1 VPTRTRAT
9 TNEVVDMASDDA
21 LALDDPGATVVT
33 TGTPAEQFTRFA
45 RDRSPELSRIAYLLC
60 GDVHRAADLVQLAL
74 ERTYR
79 AWGKVGDGEPF
90 AYARRVIA
98 TARIDTWRRTKR
110 DVLVAPADL
119 RPGAASD
126 GTQHV
131 VDRDELV
138 RALRQLP
145 AGQRRAVVLRYL
157 LDRTEKQTAE
167 DLGISVG
174 AVKSA
179 ASRGLDRLREVLGTG
194 HPRAVP
200 ATSEVSARDVSRK
213 EAQS

>member
-1 VPTRTRAT
+1 MV
-9 TNEVVDMASDDA
+9 SDDA
-21 LALDDPGATVVT
+21 VALGDPGAVVVT
-33 TGTPAEQFTRFA
+33 TGTRAERFTSFA

-79 AWGKVGDGEPF
+79 AWNQVGDGDPF

-98 TARIDTWRRTKR
+98 TARIDSWRRTKR
-110 DVLVAPADL
+110 DVLVAPTEL
-119 RPGAASD
+119 RPGSAPD

-145 AGQRRAVVLRYL
+145 PGQRRVVVLRYL
-157 LDRTEKQTAE
+157 LDRTEKQAAE

-179 ASRGLDRLREVLGTG
+179 SSRGLDRLREVLGRDD
-194 HPRAVP
+194 PRSGT
-200 ATSEVSARDVSRK
+200 ATDDTTSRK
-213 EAQS
+213 EAQR

>member
-1 VPTRTRAT
+1 MV
-9 TNEVVDMASDDA
+9 SDDA
-21 LALDDPGATVVT
+21 VVLDGPDVIVMA
-33 TGTPAEQFTRFA
+33 TGTPAERFTSFA

-79 AWGKVGDGEPF
+79 AWNRVGDGDPF

-98 TARIDTWRRTKR
+98 TARIDSWRRTR
-110 DVLVAPADL
+110 HDVLVAPTDL
-119 RPGAASD
+119 RPGSASD

-145 AGQRRAVVLRYL
+145 AGQRRIVVLRYL

-174 AVKSA
+174 AVKSG
-179 ASRGLDRLREVLGTG
+179 ASRGLDRLRQILGKG
-194 HPRAVP
+194 IPRS
-200 ATSEVSARDVSRK
+200 ATNDTTTRQ
-213 EAQS
+213 EAK

>member
-1 VPTRTRAT
+1 MV
-9 TNEVVDMASDDA
+9 SDDA
-21 LALDDPGATVVT
+21 AILDDPRAKVVT
-33 TGTPAEQFTRFA
+33 TGTQAERFTAFA

-79 AWGKVGDGEPF
+79 AWNRVGDGEPF
-90 AYARRVIA
+90 AYARKVIA
-98 TARIDTWRRTKR
+98 TARIDSWRRTKH
-110 DVLVAPADL
+110 DVLVAPTDL
-119 RPGAASD
+119 RPGSASD

-145 AGQRRAVVLRYL
+145 AAQRRIVVLRYL

-167 DLGISVG
+167 DLGISRG
-174 AVKSA
+174 SVKSG
-179 ASRGLDRLREVLGTG
+179 ASRGLDRLREILGDRHSG
-194 HPRAVP
+194 PLA
-200 ATSEVSARDVSRK
+200 ATDDAISRK
-213 EAQS
+213 EAQR

>member
-1 VPTRTRAT
+1 V
-9 TNEVVDMASDDA
+9 SDDA
-21 LALDDPGATVVT
+21 AVLDAPRAIVVT
-33 TGTPAEQFTRFA
+33 TGTRADRFTTFA
-45 RDRSPELSRIAYLLC
+45 RERSPELSRIAYLLC

-79 AWGKVGDGEPF
+79 AWNRVGDGDPF

-98 TARIDTWRRTKR
+98 TARIDTWRRTKH

-119 RPGAASD
+119 RPGSASD
-126 GTQHV
+126 GSQHV

-145 AGQRRAVVLRYL
+145 AGQRRIVVLRYL

-174 AVKSA
+174 AVKSG
-179 ASRGLDRLREVLGTG
+179 ASRGLDRLRLILGKG
-194 HPRAVP
+194 IPP
-200 ATSEVSARDVSRK
+200 SATATNDTTSRK
-213 EAQS
+213 EAK

>member
-1 VPTRTRAT
+1 MV
-9 TNEVVDMASDDA
+9 SDDA
-21 LALDDPGATVVT
+21 AVLSDPGAVVVT
-33 TGTPAEQFTRFA
+33 TGTPADRFTSFA

-60 GDVHRAADLVQLAL
+60 GDTHRAADLVQLAL

-79 AWGKVGDGEPF
+79 AWSRVGDGDPF

-98 TARIDTWRRTKR
+98 TARIDSWRRTKR

-119 RPGAASD
+119 RPGSASD

-138 RALRQLP
+138 RALRRLP
-145 AGQRRAVVLRYL
+145 AGQRRIVVLRYL

-167 DLGISVG
+167 DLGISLG
-174 AVKSA
+174 AVKSG
-179 ASRGLDRLREVLGTG
+179 ASRGLDRLREVLGTEN
-194 HPRAVP
+194 PRSA
-200 ATSEVSARDVSRK
+200 AAADSTTSTSRK
-213 EAQS
+213 EAQR

>member
-1 VPTRTRAT
+1 MV
-9 TNEVVDMASDDA
+9 SDDA
-21 LALDDPGATVVT
+21 AVVDDSRATVVT
-33 TGTPAEQFTRFA
+33 TGTRADRFTSFA
-45 RDRSPELSRIAYLLC
+45 RERSPELSRIAYLLC
-60 GDVHRAADLVQLAL
+60 GDVHRASDLVQLAL

-79 AWGKVGDGEPF
+79 AWNRVGDGDPF

-98 TARIDTWRRTKR
+98 TARIDSWRRTKH

-119 RPGAASD
+119 RPGSAAD

-145 AGQRRAVVLRYL
+145 AGQRRIVVLRYL

-167 DLGISVG
+167 DLGISLG
-174 AVKSA
+174 AVKSG

-194 HPRAVP
+194 NPRS
-200 ATSEVSARDVSRK
+200 ATATNGTTSRK
-213 EAQS
+213 EAQR

>member
-1 VPTRTRAT
+1 MDEPRAI
-9 TNEVVDMASDDA
+9 
-21 LALDDPGATVVT
+21 VVT
-33 TGTPAEQFTRFA
+33 TGTRAEQFTAFA
-45 RDRSPELSRIAYLLC
+45 RERSPELSRIAYLLC
-60 GDVHRAADLVQLAL
+60 GDEHRAADLVQLAL

-79 AWGKVGDGEPF
+79 AWNRLDDGNPF
-90 AYARRVIA
+90 AYARKVIA

-119 RPGAASD
+119 RPGSAMD

-179 ASRGLDRLREVLGTG
+179 ASRGLDRLRQILGRG
-194 HPRAVP
+194 NPPP
-200 ATSEVSARDVSRK
+200 ATATSDTTLRK
-213 EAQS
+213 EAK

>member
-1 VPTRTRAT
+1 MV
-9 TNEVVDMASDDA
+9 SDDA
-21 LALDDPGATVVT
+21 VVLDGPDAIVVA
-33 TGTPAEQFTRFA
+33 TGTPAERFTSFA

-79 AWGKVGDGEPF
+79 VWGKVGDGDPF

-98 TARIDTWRRTKR
+98 TARIDSWRRTKH
-110 DVLVAPADL
+110 DVLVAPTDL
-119 RPGAASD
+119 RPGSAPD

-145 AGQRRAVVLRYL
+145 AAQRRVVVLRYL

-167 DLGISVG
+167 DLGISLG
-174 AVKSA
+174 AVKSG

-194 HPRAVP
+194 NPRS
-200 ATSEVSARDVSRK
+200 ATAIDGTTSRK

>member
-1 VPTRTRAT
+1 MV
-9 TNEVVDMASDDA
+9 SDDA
-21 LALDDPGATVVT
+21 VVLDGPDAVVVA
-33 TGTPAEQFTRFA
+33 TGTAAERFTSFA

-79 AWGKVGDGEPF
+79 AWGKVGDGDPF

-98 TARIDTWRRTKR
+98 TARIDSWRRTKH
-110 DVLVAPADL
+110 DVLVAPTDL
-119 RPGAASD
+119 RPGSAPD

-138 RALRQLP
+138 GALRQLP
-145 AGQRRAVVLRYL
+145 AAQRRVVVLRYL

-167 DLGISVG
+167 DLGISLG
-174 AVKSA
+174 AVKSG
-179 ASRGLDRLREVLGTG
+179 ASRGLDRLRELLGTEN
-194 HPRAVP
+194 PRS
-200 ATSEVSARDVSRK
+200 ATATNGTTSRK

>member
-1 VPTRTRAT
+1 V
-9 TNEVVDMASDDA
+9 SDDA
-21 LALDDPGATVVT
+21 AVLDDPRAIVVT
-33 TGTPAEQFTRFA
+33 TGTRADRFTTFA
-45 RDRSPELSRIAYLLC
+45 RERSPELSRIAYLLC

-79 AWGKVGDGEPF
+79 AWNRVGDGDPF

-98 TARIDTWRRTKR
+98 TARIDSWRRTKH
-110 DVLVAPADL
+110 DVLVDPADL
-119 RPGAASD
+119 RPGSASD
-126 GTQHV
+126 GTQHL

-145 AGQRRAVVLRYL
+145 AGQRRIVVLRYL

-174 AVKSA
+174 AVKSG
-179 ASRGLDRLREVLGTG
+179 ASRGLDRLRQILGKG
-194 HPRAVP
+194 IPGS
-200 ATSEVSARDVSRK
+200 ATATDDTTSRK
-213 EAQS
+213 EAK

>member
-1 VPTRTRAT
+1 MD
-9 TNEVVDMASDDA
+9 VVSDDA
-21 LALDDPGATVVT
+21 AVLDDPRATVVT
-33 TGTPAEQFTRFA
+33 TGTPAERFTMFA

-79 AWGKVGDGEPF
+79 AWNRVGDGDPF
-90 AYARRVIA
+90 AYARKVIA

-119 RPGAASD
+119 RPGSASD

-145 AGQRRAVVLRYL
+145 TGQRRIVVLRYL

-174 AVKSA
+174 AVKSG
-179 ASRGLDRLREVLGTG
+179 ASRGLDRLREVLGKG
-194 HPRAVP
+194 DPRS
-200 ATSEVSARDVSRK
+200 ATATNDTTSRK
-213 EAQS
+213 EAQR

>member
-1 VPTRTRAT
+1 MV
-9 TNEVVDMASDDA
+9 SDDA
-21 LALDDPGATVVT
+21 AVLDDPRATVVT
-33 TGTPAEQFTRFA
+33 TGTPAERFTMFA

-79 AWGKVGDGEPF
+79 AWNRVGDGDPF
-90 AYARRVIA
+90 AYARKVIA

-119 RPGAASD
+119 RPGSASD

-145 AGQRRAVVLRYL
+145 AGQRRIVVLRYL

-174 AVKSA
+174 TVKSG
-179 ASRGLDRLREVLGTG
+179 ASRGLDRLREVLGKG
-194 HPRAVP
+194 DPRS
-200 ATSEVSARDVSRK
+200 ATATNDTTSRK
-213 EAQS
+213 EAQR

>member
-1 VPTRTRAT
+1 MV
-9 TNEVVDMASDDA
+9 SDDA
-21 LALDDPGATVVT
+21 AVLDDPRATVVT
-33 TGTPAEQFTRFA
+33 TGTPAERFTMFA

-79 AWGKVGDGEPF
+79 AWNRVGDGDPF
-90 AYARRVIA
+90 AYARKVIA

-119 RPGAASD
+119 RPGSASD

-145 AGQRRAVVLRYL
+145 TGQRRIVVLRYL

-174 AVKSA
+174 AVKSG
-179 ASRGLDRLREVLGTG
+179 ASRGLDRLREVLGKG
-194 HPRAVP
+194 DPRS
-200 ATSEVSARDVSRK
+200 ATATNDTTSRK
-213 EAQS
+213 EAQR

>member
-1 VPTRTRAT
+1 MVSDESA
-9 TNEVVDMASDDA
+9 VVDDRRAR
-21 LALDDPGATVVT
+21 VVT
-33 TGTPAEQFTRFA
+33 TGTRAELFTTFA
-45 RDRSPELSRIAYLLC
+45 RERSPELSRIAYLLC

-79 AWGKVGDGEPF
+79 AWNRVGDGEPF
-90 AYARRVIA
+90 AYARKVIA
-98 TARIDTWRRTKR
+98 TARIDSWRRTKR
-110 DVLVAPADL
+110 DVLVAPAEL
-119 RPGAASD
+119 RPGSAAD

-145 AGQRRAVVLRYL
+145 VGQRRAVVLRYL

-179 ASRGLDRLREVLGTG
+179 ASRGLDRLREILGDG
-194 HPRAVP
+194 HAGPPV
-200 ATSEVSARDVSRK
+200 TDDVISRK
-213 EAQS
+213 EAQR

>member
-1 VPTRTRAT
+1 MVSEDGA
-9 TNEVVDMASDDA
+9 V
-21 LALDDPGATVVT
+21 LDDTATVVV
-33 TGTPAEQFTRFA
+33 TGTRAERFTVFA
-45 RDRSPELSRIAYLLC
+45 RERSPELSRIAYLLC

-79 AWGKVGDGEPF
+79 AWNRVGDGDPF

-98 TARIDTWRRTKR
+98 TARIDSWRRTRR

-119 RPGAASD
+119 RPGATAD
-126 GTQHV
+126 GAQHV

-167 DLGISVG
+167 DLGITVG

-179 ASRGLDRLREVLGTG
+179 ASRGLDRLRQILGTRRRR
-194 HPRAVP
+194 PE
-200 ATSEVSARDVSRK
+200 TTNDTVSRK
-213 EAQS
+213 EAQ

>member
-1 VPTRTRAT
+1 M
-9 TNEVVDMASDDA
+9 TNEVVDMVSDDA
-21 LALDDPGATVVT
+21 VVPDGPGVIVVT
-33 TGTPAEQFTRFA
+33 TGTPAEQFTSFA

-79 AWGKVGDGEPF
+79 AWNRVGDGDPF

-98 TARIDTWRRTKR
+98 TARIDSWRRTKH
-110 DVLVAPADL
+110 DVLVAPTDL
-119 RPGAASD
+119 RPGSASD

-145 AGQRRAVVLRYL
+145 AGQRRVVVLRYL

-174 AVKSA
+174 AVKSG
-179 ASRGLDRLREVLGTG
+179 ASRGLDRLRQILGKG
-194 HPRAVP
+194 IPRP
-200 ATSEVSARDVSRK
+200 ATNDTTTRQ
-213 EAQS
+213 EAK

>member
-1 VPTRTRAT
+1 V
-9 TNEVVDMASDDA
+9 SDDA
-21 LALDDPGATVVT
+21 AVLDDPRAIVVT
-33 TGTPAEQFTRFA
+33 TGTRADRFTTFA
-45 RDRSPELSRIAYLLC
+45 RERSPELSRIAYLLC

-79 AWGKVGDGEPF
+79 AWNRVGDGDPF

-98 TARIDTWRRTKR
+98 TARIDSWRRTKH
-110 DVLVAPADL
+110 DVLVDPADL
-119 RPGAASD
+119 RPGSASD
-126 GTQHV
+126 GTQHL

-145 AGQRRAVVLRYL
+145 AGQRRIVVLRYL

-174 AVKSA
+174 AVKSG
-179 ASRGLDRLREVLGTG
+179 ASRGLDRLRQILGKG
-194 HPRAVP
+194 IPRP
-200 ATSEVSARDVSRK
+200 ATATATDGTTSRK
-213 EAQS
+213 EAK

>member
-1 VPTRTRAT
+1 M
-9 TNEVVDMASDDA
+9 TNEVVDMVSDDA
-21 LALDDPGATVVT
+21 VVPDGPGVIVVT
-33 TGTPAEQFTRFA
+33 TGTPAEQFTSFA

-79 AWGKVGDGEPF
+79 AWNRVGDGDPF

-98 TARIDTWRRTKR
+98 TARIDSWRRTKH
-110 DVLVAPADL
+110 DVLVAPTDL
-119 RPGAASD
+119 RPGSASD

-145 AGQRRAVVLRYL
+145 AGQRRVVVLRHL

-174 AVKSA
+174 AVKSG
-179 ASRGLDRLREVLGTG
+179 ASRGLDRLRQILGKG
-194 HPRAVP
+194 IPRP
-200 ATSEVSARDVSRK
+200 ATNDTTTRQ
-213 EAQS
+213 EAK

>member
-1 VPTRTRAT
+1 M
-9 TNEVVDMASDDA
+9 TNEVVDMVSDDA
-21 LALDDPGATVVT
+21 VVPDGPGVIVVT
-33 TGTPAEQFTRFA
+33 TGTPAERFTSFA

-79 AWGKVGDGEPF
+79 AWNRVGDGDPF

-98 TARIDTWRRTKR
+98 TARIDSWRRTKH
-110 DVLVAPADL
+110 DVLVAPTDL
-119 RPGAASD
+119 RPGSASD

-145 AGQRRAVVLRYL
+145 AGQRRVVVLRYL

-174 AVKSA
+174 AVKSG
-179 ASRGLDRLREVLGTG
+179 ASRGLDRLRQILGKG
-194 HPRAVP
+194 IPRP
-200 ATSEVSARDVSRK
+200 ATNDATTRQ
-213 EAQS
+213 EAK

>member
-1 VPTRTRAT
+1 MV
-9 TNEVVDMASDDA
+9 SDDA
-21 LALDDPGATVVT
+21 VVPDGPGVIVVT
-33 TGTPAEQFTRFA
+33 TGTPAEQFTSFA

-79 AWGKVGDGEPF
+79 AWNRVGDGDPF

-98 TARIDTWRRTKR
+98 TARIDSWRRTKH
-110 DVLVAPADL
+110 DVLVAPTDL
-119 RPGAASD
+119 RPGSASD

-145 AGQRRAVVLRYL
+145 AGQRRVVVLRYL

-174 AVKSA
+174 AVKSG
-179 ASRGLDRLREVLGTG
+179 ASRGLDQLRQILGKG
-194 HPRAVP
+194 IPRP
-200 ATSEVSARDVSRK
+200 ATNDTTTRQ
-213 EAQS
+213 EAK

>member
-1 VPTRTRAT
+1 MV
-9 TNEVVDMASDDA
+9 SDDA
-21 LALDDPGATVVT
+21 AVVDESRATVVT
-33 TGTPAEQFTRFA
+33 TGTRADRFTSFA

-79 AWGKVGDGEPF
+79 AWNRVGDGDPF

-98 TARIDTWRRTKR
+98 TARIDSWRRTKH
-110 DVLVAPADL
+110 DVLVAPTDL
-119 RPGAASD
+119 RPGSASD

-145 AGQRRAVVLRYL
+145 AGQRRIVVLRYL

-174 AVKSA
+174 AVKSG
-179 ASRGLDRLREVLGTG
+179 ASRGLDRLRQILGKG
-194 HPRAVP
+194 IPRS
-200 ATSEVSARDVSRK
+200 ATATNDTTTRQ
-213 EAQS
+213 EAK

>member
-1 VPTRTRAT
+1 MV
-9 TNEVVDMASDDA
+9 SDDA
-21 LALDDPGATVVT
+21 VVLDGSDVIVVA
-33 TGTPAEQFTRFA
+33 TGTPAERFTSFA

-79 AWGKVGDGEPF
+79 AWNRVGDGDPF

-98 TARIDTWRRTKR
+98 TARIDSWRRTKH
-110 DVLVAPADL
+110 DVLVAPTDL
-119 RPGAASD
+119 RPGSASD

-145 AGQRRAVVLRYL
+145 AGQRRVVVLRYL

-174 AVKSA
+174 AVKSG
-179 ASRGLDRLREVLGTG
+179 ASRGLDRLRQILGKG
-194 HPRAVP
+194 IPRP
-200 ATSEVSARDVSRK
+200 ATNDTTTRQ
-213 EAQS
+213 EAK

>member
-1 VPTRTRAT
+1 MV
-9 TNEVVDMASDDA
+9 SDDA
-21 LALDDPGATVVT
+21 VVPDGPGVIVVT
-33 TGTPAEQFTRFA
+33 TGTPAEQFTSFA

-79 AWGKVGDGEPF
+79 AWNRVGDGDPF

-98 TARIDTWRRTKR
+98 TARIDSWRRTKH
-110 DVLVAPADL
+110 DVLVAPTDL
-119 RPGAASD
+119 RPGSASD

-145 AGQRRAVVLRYL
+145 AGQRRVVVLRYL

-174 AVKSA
+174 AVKSG
-179 ASRGLDRLREVLGTG
+179 ASRGLDRLRQILGKG
-194 HPRAVP
+194 IPRP
-200 ATSEVSARDVSRK
+200 ATNDTTTRQ
-213 EAQS
+213 EAK

>member
-1 VPTRTRAT
+1 MV
-9 TNEVVDMASDDA
+9 SDDA
-21 LALDDPGATVVT
+21 VVLDGHDAIVVT
-33 TGTPAEQFTRFA
+33 TGAPAERFTSFA

-79 AWGKVGDGEPF
+79 AWNRVGDGDPF

-98 TARIDTWRRTKR
+98 TARIDSWRRTKH
-110 DVLVAPADL
+110 DVLVAPTDL
-119 RPGAASD
+119 RPGSASD

-145 AGQRRAVVLRYL
+145 AGQRRIVVLRYL

-174 AVKSA
+174 AVKSG
-179 ASRGLDRLREVLGTG
+179 ASRGLDRMRQIVGKG
-194 HPRAVP
+194 IPRSS
-200 ATSEVSARDVSRK
+200 TSTNDMTTRQ
-213 EAQS
+213 EAK